1 MDTAQTHA
9 DKAKLGKLPKLPK
22 DLADLRLLR
31 PSNVAEVLACSRSH
45 VYRLAKAGELPP
57 PVRISHG
64 VSGWRALDVMALID
78 RRIKSAAEAA

>member
-1 MDTAQTHA
+1 MDSAGTHESTP
-9 DKAKLGKLPKLPK
+9 KLGKLPK

-31 PSNVAEVLACSRSH
+31 PASVAEVLACSRSH

-64 VSGWRALDVMALID
+64 VSGWRAVDVLALIE
-78 RRIKSAAEAA
+78 RRTAEAQS